1 MKVFGKKYFV
11 SEALVTWKRASK
23 HVVLWVAVNVFNGRE
38 QLYSVFLFQSCL
50 LFRLSTTSLQITMSL
65 NIHLSPSGTFIIY

>member
-1 MKVFGKKYFV
+1 MKVFGKKYFI
-11 SEALVTWKRASK
+11 SEVLETREWVSK
-23 HVVLWVAVNVFNGRE
+23 HVVLWVAVNFSDGRE

-50 LFRLSTTSLQITMSL
+50 LFSLSTTSLQITMTL